1 MEALENGHA
10 GIKAFPSEKGAGLL
24 TQLKSIYTNAHSM
37 SNRKEEVEAMLQQE
51 NWDIVAITETW

>member
-51 NWDIVAITETW
+51 N